1 MYKEQ
6 EATVKNV
13 IDYFQKQESVIAVL
27 LGGSIAHGYAT
38 EASDVDIMILVS
50 NEEYSERLK
59 KSEQLFYNKELST
72 YKEGYV
78 DGKYIC
84 NKYLDEILE
93 KGNEIVRYAFEGSK
107 ILFSKDKLLQE
118 KINKIVQFDVSKKE
132 EHNKSFYSQ
141 VLSWDWYL
149 NEGLRH
155 KNKFLI
161 DLAVNNFYLFTCR
174 LILNDNERLYPYY
187 KWMIKEV
194 ERSKNKPA
202 NLLQK
207 LDKLLETKSPSLTKE
222 IIEDLKSMHSWG
234 IEDWEWSKYYYNDV
248 ESVWMRQTPAVTDW

>member
-78 DGKYIC
+78 D
-84 NKYLDEILE
+84 
-93 KGNEIVRYAFEGSK
+93 
-107 ILFSKDKLLQE
+107 
-118 KINKIVQFDVSKKE
+118 
-132 EHNKSFYSQ
+132 
-141 VLSWDWYL
+141 
-149 NEGLRH
+149 
-155 KNKFLI
+155 
-161 DLAVNNFYLFTCR
+161 
-174 LILNDNERLYPYY
+174 
-187 KWMIKEV
+187 
-194 ERSKNKPA
+194 
-202 NLLQK
+202 
-207 LDKLLETKSPSLTKE
+207 
-222 IIEDLKSMHSWG
+222 
-234 IEDWEWSKYYYNDV
+234 
-248 ESVWMRQTPAVTDW
+248 